1 MSLPEPVQQPLKTEA
16 ALDLPTHEPR
26 VMAFYA
32 ESPSATERRARED
45 LAARPLHTRASKRAF
60 DLVMTALILFYLA
73 PLLGIVYLL
82 VRRDGGP
89 AFYGHTRIGAGGDS
103 FKCWKFRTMVVDAEA
118 ALKELLERDPVAAAE
133 WQRDF
138 KLKKDPRVTAIGRF
152 LRATSLDELPQL
164 YNVLLGEM
172 SLVGPRPIVRDEMVR
187 YGANIVEYLSCRPGL
202 TGLWQVSGRND
213 VSYRQRVALD
223 TDYARH
229 WSMGRD
235 LVILLRTIGVV
246 AKRSGAY

>member
-1 MSLPEPVQQPLKTEA
+1 MPLVIDSVGADAAGKREA
-16 ALDLPTHEPR
+16 VSVPLHR
-26 VMAFYA
+26 
-32 ESPSATERRARED
+32 RRA
-45 LAARPLHTRASKRAF
+45 KRVF
-60 DLVMTALILFYLA
+60 DIVLTALILAYLA
-73 PLLGIVYLL
+73 PLLGLVYCL

-89 AFYGHTRIGAGGDS
+89 ALYGHKRIGAGGEA

-118 ALKELLERDPVAAAE
+118 VLKDLLERDPVAAAE

-138 KLKKDPRVTAIGRF
+138 KLKKDPRVTAVGRF

-164 YNVLLGEM
+164 FNVLRGEM
-172 SLVGPRPIVRDEMVR
+172 SLVGPRPIVRDEMAR

-223 TDYARH
+223 TDYVRH
-229 WSMGRD
+229 WSLRRD
-235 LVILLRTIGVV
+235 IEILLRTIGVV
-246 AKRSGAY
+246 LRRSGAY

>member
-1 MSLPEPVQQPLKTEA
+1 MSHVEPLKRLDDPAPPSVA
-16 ALDLPTHEPR
+16 APGEPR
-26 VMAFYA
+26 VLPIHAD
-32 ESPSATERRARED
+32 SPSATERRARD
-45 LAARPLHTRASKRAF
+45 ALARLPLHQRKAKRIF
-60 DLVMTALILFYLA
+60 DIVLTSAILFYLA

-89 AFYGHTRIGAGGDS
+89 AFYGHTRIGAGGET
-103 FKCWKFRTMVVDAEA
+103 FPCWKFRTMVVDAEA
-118 ALKELLERDPVAAAE
+118 ALKDLLERDPVAAAE

-138 KLKKDPRVTAIGRF
+138 KLKKDPRVTGIGRF

-164 YNVLLGEM
+164 YNVLRGEM
-172 SLVGPRPIVRDEMVR
+172 SLVGPRPIVRDEMAR

-229 WSMGRD
+229 WSLGRD
-235 LVILLRTIGVV
+235 VAILFRTISVV

>member
-1 MSLPEPVQQPLKTEA
+1 MSQPEPIAPLPDVPLGDSRIMPLVIDSVGADAAGKREA
-16 ALDLPTHEPR
+16 VSVPLHR
-26 VMAFYA
+26 
-32 ESPSATERRARED
+32 RRA
-45 LAARPLHTRASKRAF
+45 KRVF
-60 DLVMTALILFYLA
+60 DIVLTALILAYLA
-73 PLLGIVYLL
+73 PLLGLVYCL

-89 AFYGHTRIGAGGDS
+89 ALYGHKRIGAGGEA

-118 ALKELLERDPVAAAE
+118 VLKDLLERDPVAAAE

-138 KLKKDPRVTAIGRF
+138 KLKKDPRVTAVGRF

-164 YNVLLGEM
+164 FNVLRGEM
-172 SLVGPRPIVRDEMVR
+172 SLVGPRPIVRDEMAR

-223 TDYARH
+223 TDYVRH
-229 WSMGRD
+229 WSLRRD
-235 LVILLRTIGVV
+235 IEILLRTIGVV
-246 AKRSGAY
+246 LRRSGAY